1 MPVQSVTSNYGTVVG
16 AAPNSVNDLNKVD
29 FMNLLIAQIKH
40 QDPMSPMDNQ
50 QFIAQLTQFTSLE
63 ELQKVNA
70 SLADNMALSQSLNNT
85 MMVGLVGK
93 KVAVVGSGVELG
105 DGQVSASKLQV
116 AADGTARVEVRDT
129 ANRLIANYSKPVSAG
144 LNDITW
150 DGKTESGDIAPD
162 GQYKLIVTVQDSD
175 GADVPYLSFMT
186 GTVDSIRFENNL
198 AIVSV
203 GGEEF
208 YVSEIMS
215 VSL

>member
-1 MPVQSVTSNYGTVVG
+1 MSVQGVTNSYGAVVG
-16 AAPNSVNDLNKVD
+16 AAPNSVTDLNKVD

-93 KVAVVGSGVELG
+93 RVAVAGSSVELA
-105 DGQVSASKLQV
+105 DGRVSENKLQS
-116 AADGTARVEVRDT
+116 AADGTARVEVRDA
-129 ANRLIANYSKPVSAG
+129 ANHLIATYTRPVAAG

-150 DGKTESGDIAPD
+150 DGKTTEGDLAPD
-162 GQYKLIVTVQDSD
+162 GQYKLEVSVQNTE
-175 GADVPYLSFMT
+175 GVDVPYLTFMT
-186 GTVDSIRFENNL
+186 GTVESIRFENNL